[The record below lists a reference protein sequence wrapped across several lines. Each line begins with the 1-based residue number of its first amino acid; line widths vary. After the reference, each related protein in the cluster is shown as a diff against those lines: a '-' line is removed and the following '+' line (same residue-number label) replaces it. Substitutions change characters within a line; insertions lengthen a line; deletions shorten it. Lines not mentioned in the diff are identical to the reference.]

1 MQKHLLRQPYVDELR
16 NIYSAEIQSVKLLPK
31 MAKASSNAELRMGL
45 EEHLRQT
52 AEHVTRLEQIF
63 DMLGEKPTRKKCLG
77 MEALVKEGIET
88 LKKDYGDALMDTTIV
103 GAARRVEH
111 YEMAAYTTVRA
122 FAEWLGE
129 NEHASLIGQTLKEE
143 QQMNEDLTRMA
154 EQIRARAGN
163 TEKETDG
170 QQPSKQTKGTSKR
183 AA

>member
-111 YEMAAYTTVRA
+111 YEMAAYGSVV
-122 FAEWLGE
+122 EWASTLGRQDIKTLL
-129 NEHASLIGQTLKEE
+129 SQTLQEE
-143 QQMNEDLTRMA
+143 KKADQKLTLLAEDMVNEEALRSPVS
-154 EQIRARAGN
+154 QR
-163 TEKETDG
+163 
-170 QQPSKQTKGTSKR
+170 
-183 AA
+183 